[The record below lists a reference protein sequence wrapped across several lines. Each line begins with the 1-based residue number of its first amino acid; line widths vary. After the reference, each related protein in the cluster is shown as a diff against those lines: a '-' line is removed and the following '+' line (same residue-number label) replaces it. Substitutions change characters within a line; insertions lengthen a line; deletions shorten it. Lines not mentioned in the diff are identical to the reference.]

1 MDDAKTNMLKE
12 MTPYYTLNHIVRE
25 RYPTFRDAL
34 EDLDDALTLICLFAV
49 MPNIKGDYNINNEF
63 TNKSYNIQ
71 NQFFSYIYSKKLV
84 RKAFISIKGI

>member
-1 MDDAKTNMLKE
+1 
-12 MTPYYTLNHIVRE
+12 VRE

-71 NQFFSYIYSKKLV
+71 NQFFSYI
-84 RKAFISIKGI
+84 